1 MSRAICRGEHDRGF
15 TMIELVIVIAIIFVI
30 SAIAIIKLSPTQQQ
44 QQANAAMAQ
53 IASQLRVARE
63 LAVTQR
69 RYVQVQFIGNNQIR
83 LTRLNLP
90 AGVTILS
97 TVQIQTPVTFAL
109 TPGLPDT
116 PDAFGNKGP
125 IEFGG
130 VVGGPPTMMFQSDG
144 TFVDTAGNLTNGT
157 VFLGMV
163 NEPSAARAVTLVGST
178 GRIRMWRNNA
188 AAWIQ

>member
-1 MSRAICRGEHDRGF
+1 VEDVRGF
-15 TMIELVIVIAIIFVI
+15 TMVELVIVIGIIFVI

-69 RYVQVQFIGNNQIR
+69 RYIQVQFIGNNQIR

-97 TVQIQTPVTFAL
+97 TVQIQSPVTFAL
-109 TPGLPDT
+109 APGLPDT
-116 PDAFGNKGP
+116 PDAFGNRGP

-130 VVGGPPTMMFQSDG
+130 LVGGPPTMMFQSDG
-144 TFVDTAGNLTNGT
+144 TFVDTAGNLLNGT
-157 VFLGMV
+157 VFMAIPNV
-163 NEPSAARAVTLVGST
+163 PTAARAVTLIGAT
-178 GRIRMWRNNA
+178 GRIRMYRGNSGGWM
-188 AAWIQ
+188 Q